1 MGLEVTPTRH
11 FLPLRPAD
19 FSNLAEAL
27 DYAAQGAT
35 GCNFYN
41 SRGKLHAVLPYSTL
55 RAEARML
62 ARRLLALNVPRGSR
76 VAMIADTNPD
86 VIRFFF
92 ACQYAGLVPVPLPI
106 PINLGSHRVYV
117 EQLRSMISSA
127 GAMVAMGDSAFD
139 ALLSEACSGLG
150 MAFVGNPAMFDR
162 LPAIERELFPSQSTE
177 LAYLQFTSGS
187 TRFPRGVMITQET
200 VLDNLRM
207 IIEHGVKMTPGDR
220 CFSWLPFYHDMGL
233 VGLVLVPVTSQVSV
247 DYLGTREFAMRPRQ
261 WLTLMS
267 QNQSTISFGP
277 PFGYELTER
286 RLRPGEAEKLDLG
299 NWRVAGVGAEMI
311 RAEALNRFAQALA
324 PAGFNPLAFT
334 ACYGMA
340 ECSLAISFVPL
351 DSGISIDC
359 VDADYLAAN
368 CYAKSISPADP
379 GFDQSRV
386 RGFVNCGAPLP
397 GFEVEVR
404 NSEGKVLADRNTGT
418 IFLRGPGVMS
428 GYFGEPEITQE
439 VLSADGWLNT
449 GDIGYR
455 VDNDI
460 IISGRMKDLIII
472 NGRNIWPQDIEHLC
486 EEQPEVRP
494 GDALAFAAP
503 GNQGVDIPV
512 AVVQCRQNDEQQ
524 RAALVDRIKNSVRG
538 VIGID
543 LHVKLVPL
551 HTLPRTSSGKLSRS
565 KARQDFIATHRWME
579 HDRVFAPVESD
590 PLQRQ
595 VGT

>member
-1 MGLEVTPTRH
+1 MGLEVTPTKH

-41 SRGKLHAVLPYSTL
+41 SRGKLYAVVPYVTL
-55 RAEARML
+55 RVEARML
-62 ARRLLALNVPRGSR
+62 ARRLLSLNVPRGSR
-76 VAMIADTNPD
+76 VAMIADTSPD

-106 PINLGSHRVYV
+106 PINLGSHGVYV
-117 EQLRSMISSA
+117 EQLRGMIKSCEAS
-127 GAMVAMGDSAFD
+127 VAMGDSAFD
-139 ALLSEACSGLG
+139 ALLSEACNGLG
-150 MAFVGNPAMFDR
+150 MAFVGNPAMFDQ
-162 LPAIERELFPSQSTE
+162 LPAIERELYPSQATE
-177 LAYLQFTSGS
+177 IAYLQYTSGS

-207 IIEHGVKMTPGDR
+207 IIEHGVKMGRGDR

-247 DYLGTREFAMRPRQ
+247 DFLGTREFAMRPRQ

-286 RLRPGEAEKLDLG
+286 RLRPGEAEKMDLS

-311 RAEALNRFAQALA
+311 RAEALNRFAHALA
-324 PAGFNPLAFT
+324 PAGFNPQAFT

-351 DSGISIDC
+351 DSGVTIDC

-368 CYAKSISPADP
+368 CYAKSISPDDP
-379 GFDQSRV
+379 EFDQSRV

-404 NSEGKVLADRNTGT
+404 NSEGKLLPDRSTGT

-428 GYFGEPEITQE
+428 GYFGEPEMTQE
-439 VLSADGWLNT
+439 VLSSDGWLNT

-455 VDNDI
+455 VNNDI

-486 EEQPEVRP
+486 EEQSEVRP

-503 GNQGVDIPV
+503 GNDDVDVPV
-512 AVVQCRQNDEQQ
+512 AVVQCRLSDDEQREQ
-524 RAALVDRIKNSVRG
+524 LIERIKVSVRG
-538 VIGID
+538 EIGIE

-565 KARQDFIATHRWME
+565 KARQDFIASHRWQQQDNGFEPME
-579 HDRVFAPVESD
+579 AER
-590 PLQRQ
+590 LQRR
-595 VGT
+595 VGR